1 MDHDT
6 TADSS
11 SDTMWPEFEADKL
24 LRGSSTRSLTL
35 DTQRA
40 SSDGRLLEITSQLDL
55 IRTRLGSLEQFV
67 LETPA
72 SSSTIDDLTMERL
85 NTFELSIS
93 QTLARF
99 DELANRVSQ
108 SEDRVTTT
116 VVSTVDGFDTR
127 VALIEDARLAQNT
140 EINELTGYLEQAF
153 TRITEL
159 AQVIENNNTAHLDTI
174 SEVENR
180 LDSTQTRASVAAL
193 ESALN
198 ELTKRVDESNAQV
211 TTQLNEISE
220 AATAPL
226 VDLEARISAQADK
239 LIQQGERFQALQER
253 TDESFTTQTERID
266 KHETE
271 LGHQYED
278 LTRFREV
285 LSEQGATL
293 KAHEQTIEGLTNT
306 AADGLAHEDLL
317 TSQSETLS
325 RHDASITELYSQLDA
340 AQTESSKTDKAD
352 LEAHARSIAASKA
365 IAEHAEQIAQDNGDR
380 IMSIVG
386 TNELLGQRI
395 DLLEAESLDSSQ
407 STSALANTLAS
418 RVDETQS
425 GLRRVGEIVE
435 AVDERIDTANE
446 SIQSTHARIDGL
458 ETTTNESIQ
467 SAHARIDER
476 IDTTNES
483 IQSTHARIDERIDTT
498 NESIQSAHARIDEL
512 ETAESSQS
520 ASSPQEQE
528 ELRSELQDT
537 QSRVTAAVATTKE
550 LEIAVDMANNE
561 LRDKIENL
569 TESEAEF
576 KAQITQIDER
586 VESVETQIK
595 DQTRQASNDETAI
608 VASDAK
614 DLAENLRIIQ
624 TNVVQTFKGEL
635 NTHENRLSQLEQTHE
650 SAGELASAERV
661 QQLET
666 KLVEALQTI
675 SQLTQLQRRHTTV
688 ETQITDALGATNQGV
703 EHTQSHVVALRS
715 ELDQANTRIA
725 RLEAA
730 LSATA
735 GQVAQPVTPAA
746 PATVHASTAPVEPST
761 ASTETA
767 QPISDV
773 EFNEDGD
780 TSWFAESYER
790 RNAS

>member
-293 KAHEQTIEGLTNT
+293 KAHEQTIEDLTNT

-483 IQSTHARIDERIDTT
+483 IQS
-498 NESIQSAHARIDEL
+498 AHARIDEL

-586 VESVETQIK
+586 VESVETQIN

-730 LSATA
+730 LSATT